1 MSTSNNGKNIVLV
14 ILVVILMLFAFRSIF
29 YVLPFGIF
37 PGVTHTFRDATESFW
52 SLTNFSLFR
61 IPMLLLPLLLLA
73 LWIYVIV
80 WVYRDAERR
89 GMSGLLWA
97 LLVLI
102 GNIVGLIIYL
112 IVRSETPGKTRASAA
127 EKCPGCGTENPPG
140 FSYCPH
146 CGASLKPVCP
156 GCQKLVDRSWKVC
169 PNCGTSLDPGKSEQA

>member
-1 MSTSNNGKNIVLV
+1 MSTSNNGKNIVLA
-14 ILVVILMLFAFRSIF
+14 ILVVILLLFAFRSIF

-37 PGVTHTFRDATESFW
+37 PGVTHAVREAGRSVWRITDIG
-52 SLTNFSLFR
+52 LVG
-61 IPMLLLPLLLLA
+61 IPMTVLPLALIA

-80 WVYRDAERR
+80 WVFRDAERR
-89 GMSGLLWA
+89 GMNGLLWA

-112 IVRSETPGKTRASAA
+112 IVRSETPGKPRVAA
-127 EKCPGCGTENPPG
+127 VEKCPGCGNENPPG

-156 GCQKLVDRSWKVC
+156 GCKKPVDRSWKVC